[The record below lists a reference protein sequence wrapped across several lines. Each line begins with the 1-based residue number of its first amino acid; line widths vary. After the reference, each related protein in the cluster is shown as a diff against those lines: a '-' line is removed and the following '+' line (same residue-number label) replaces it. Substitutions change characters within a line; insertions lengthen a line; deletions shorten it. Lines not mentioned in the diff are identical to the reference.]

1 MRFRM
6 IDSAK
11 KQYTYWPKST
21 LLQMPRCI
29 ICAEKRRKV
38 FQLCS
43 ACKPDDAKRTCLKSN
58 AEMCF
63 MCPAKSDCLA
73 IRLVCP
79 YCQTASEFSCG
90 ERSFPE
96 EGQ

>member
-43 ACKPDDAKRTCLKSN
+43 ACKPDDAKRTCLKCH

-73 IRLVCP
+73 IH
-79 YCQTASEFSCG
+79 
-90 ERSFPE
+90 
-96 EGQ
+96 

>member
-11 KQYTYWPKST
+11 TPCYKCPVVLYAPKS
-21 LLQMPRCI
+21 
-29 ICAEKRRKV
+29 AEKRRKV

-43 ACKPDDAKRTCLKSN
+43 ACKPDDAKRTCLKCN

-73 IRLVCP
+73 IH
-79 YCQTASEFSCG
+79 
-90 ERSFPE
+90 
-96 EGQ
+96 

>member
-21 LLQMPRCI
+21 FCYKCPVVLYAPKS
-29 ICAEKRRKV
+29 AEK
-38 FQLCS
+38 CS
-43 ACKPDDAKRTCLKSN
+43 SCALHAKHDDAKRTCLKCN

-73 IRLVCP
+73 IH
-79 YCQTASEFSCG
+79 
-90 ERSFPE
+90 
-96 EGQ
+96 